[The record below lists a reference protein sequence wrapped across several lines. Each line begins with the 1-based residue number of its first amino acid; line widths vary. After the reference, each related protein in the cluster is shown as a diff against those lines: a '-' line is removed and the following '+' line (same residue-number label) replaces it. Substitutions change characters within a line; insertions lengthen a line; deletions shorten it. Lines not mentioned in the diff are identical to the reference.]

1 MTPVTRRAGGGPVS
15 MSRLIKWRSSLM
27 EFREFIRMVQS
38 DAGLDADAA
47 ERAARATLTTLAERL
62 SPGEARDLLE
72 EVPAEMKPRVYTES
86 AAERFDIDEFLRRVA
101 ERAGMDVETAERHA
115 RAVFFAFG
123 RAVRADEIDDV
134 AAELPQDF
142 EPLIT
147 EARHRFFTVMSG
159 EEFVSRVVERTGL
172 DIAGARRA
180 TETVLEALAQR
191 IAGGEVDD
199 LIPRLPLSLHD
210 PLRRGMAVTG
220 GTARRMSLD
229 EFLQIIADREA
240 IDRFAASEHAR
251 AVFATLRE
259 AVGDEEYFDVTVQL
273 PRDYAV
279 LLPAP

>member
-1 MTPVTRRAGGGPVS
+1 MCRSAGGGPVS
-15 MSRLIKWRSSLM
+15 TSRLIEWRGNLM
-27 EFREFIRMVQS
+27 EFREFIRTVQRG
-38 DAGLDADAA
+38 AGLDADAA

-72 EVPAEMKPRVYTES
+72 ELPAEMKPWVYTES

-101 ERAGMDVETAERHA
+101 ERAGVDVETAERHA
-115 RAVFFAFG
+115 RAVFFALG
-123 RAVRADEIDDV
+123 RAVRADEIDDI

-142 EPLIT
+142 EPLIA
-147 EARHRFFTVMSG
+147 EARHRFFTVMPS
-159 EEFVSRVVERTGL
+159 EEFLSRVAERTGL
-172 DIAGARRA
+172 DIDGARRA
-180 TETVLEALAQR
+180 TEAVLTALAQR

-210 PLRRGMAVTG
+210 PLRRGRAATG
-220 GTARRMSLD
+220 GRARRMSLD
-229 EFLQIIADREA
+229 RFLQIIADREG

-273 PRDYAV
+273 PPDYSV
-279 LLPAP
+279 LLPVP